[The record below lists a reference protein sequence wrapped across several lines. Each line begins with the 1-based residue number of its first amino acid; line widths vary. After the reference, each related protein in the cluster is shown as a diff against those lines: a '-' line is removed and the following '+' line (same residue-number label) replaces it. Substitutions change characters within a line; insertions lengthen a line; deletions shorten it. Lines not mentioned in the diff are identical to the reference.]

1 MENYEFGFFKQG
13 YTVVNRTFLD
23 SWLVEITWTVLLN
36 TESIYIYNMDDIYII
51 WMIYI

>member
-1 MENYEFGFFKQG
+1 MNLADK
-13 YTVVNRTFLD
+13 TRIT
-23 SWLVEITWTVLLN
+23 SVEITWTVLLN